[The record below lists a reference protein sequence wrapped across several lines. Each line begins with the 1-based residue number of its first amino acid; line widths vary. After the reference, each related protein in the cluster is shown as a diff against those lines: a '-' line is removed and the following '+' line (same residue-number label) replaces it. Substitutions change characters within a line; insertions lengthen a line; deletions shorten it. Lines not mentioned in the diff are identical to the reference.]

1 MALLNIHT
9 FPDPILKEKALP
21 VVEFDQ
27 SLDDITQSML
37 ETMYV
42 SSGIGLAAIQVGILK
57 QIIVIDLKSGEQDIS
72 LREPHVFVN
81 PKILKK
87 FGSTVSE
94 EGCLSV
100 IDFRGDI
107 ERAEKILVEYQDVKG
122 NIHQIKADEMM
133 SICLQHEIDHLN
145 GILFI
150 DHLPVLKQKMVKKKL
165 TKLAMENARICRRLY
180 IFLLMFFS
188 VLYNRS
194 FIASLSLRKLI
205 IITPLLQLP
214 QEKKF
219 PLRSLTRSKKEALD
233 WGSVPL

>member
-1 MALLNIHT
+1 MALLNIHS
-9 FPDPILKEKALP
+9 FPDPILRKKALQ
-21 VVEFDQ
+21 VTEFDQ
-27 SLDDITQSML
+27 SLDETAQSML

-57 QIIVIDLKSGEQDIS
+57 QIIVIDLKSGEEDIG

-107 ERAEKILVEYQDVKG
+107 ERYEKILVEYKDVKG
-122 NIHQIKADEMM
+122 NIHQIKAEGMM

-165 TKLAMENARICRRLY
+165 TKLAMANA
-180 IFLLMFFS
+180 
-188 VLYNRS
+188 
-194 FIASLSLRKLI
+194 
-205 IITPLLQLP
+205 
-214 QEKKF
+214 
-219 PLRSLTRSKKEALD
+219 
-233 WGSVPL
+233 

>member
-9 FPDPILKEKALP
+9 FPDPILRQKSLP
-21 VVEFDQ
+21 VTDFDQ
-27 SLDDITQSML
+27 SLDDTAKSLL

-42 SSGIGLAAIQVGILK
+42 SSGIGLAAVQAGILK
-57 QIIVIDLKSGEQDIS
+57 KIIVIDLISGEEDIS

-87 FGSTVSE
+87 YGSTVSE

-100 IDFRGDI
+100 IDFRDDV
-107 ERAEKILVEYQDVKG
+107 ERAEKISVEYQDVKG
-122 NIHQIKADEMM
+122 NIHQMEAEEMM

-165 TKLAMENARICRRLY
+165 TKLAMANA
-180 IFLLMFFS
+180 
-188 VLYNRS
+188 
-194 FIASLSLRKLI
+194 
-205 IITPLLQLP
+205 
-214 QEKKF
+214 
-219 PLRSLTRSKKEALD
+219 
-233 WGSVPL
+233 

>member
-1 MALLNIHT
+1 MALLNIHS
-9 FPDPILKEKALP
+9 FPDPILREKTLP
-21 VVEFDQ
+21 VTEFDQ
-27 SLDDITQSML
+27 SLDETAQSML
-37 ETMYV
+37 ETMYM

-57 QIIVIDLKSGEQDIS
+57 QIIVVDLKSGEEDIR
-72 LREPHVFVN
+72 LREPHIFVN

-107 ERAEKILVEYQDVKG
+107 ERAEKILVEYKDVKG
-122 NIHQIKADEMM
+122 NIHQIKANEMM

-165 TKLAMENARICRRLY
+165 TKLAMANA
-180 IFLLMFFS
+180 
-188 VLYNRS
+188 
-194 FIASLSLRKLI
+194 
-205 IITPLLQLP
+205 
-214 QEKKF
+214 
-219 PLRSLTRSKKEALD
+219 
-233 WGSVPL
+233 

>member
-9 FPDPILKEKALP
+9 FPDPILRQKALP
-21 VVEFDQ
+21 VTDFDQ
-27 SLDDITQSML
+27 SLDDTAKYML

-42 SSGIGLAAIQVGILK
+42 SSGIGLAAVQAGILK
-57 QIIVIDLKSGEQDIS
+57 KIIVIDLISGEEDIS

-87 FGSTVSE
+87 YGSTVSE

-100 IDFRGDI
+100 IDFRGDV
-107 ERAEKILVEYQDVKG
+107 ERAEKISVEYQDVKG
-122 NIHQIKADEMM
+122 NIHQMEAEGMM

-165 TKLAMENARICRRLY
+165 TKLTMSNA
-180 IFLLMFFS
+180 
-188 VLYNRS
+188 
-194 FIASLSLRKLI
+194 
-205 IITPLLQLP
+205 
-214 QEKKF
+214 
-219 PLRSLTRSKKEALD
+219 
-233 WGSVPL
+233 